1 MILSTEQQAHNFALY
16 SLAVGDPLLEGLNYE
31 SLVGALMSNIVQVFG
46 RHTFSERQL
55 ENIAK
60 EALKDG
66 EGW

>member
-16 SLAVGDPLLEGLNYE
+16 SLAVEDPLLEGLNYE
-31 SLVGALMSNIVQVFG
+31 CLVGALMSNIVQVFG

-60 EALKDG
+60 EAIRDG